1 MLGQKLLL
9 LGALQEG
16 VGFYLVD
23 RGHDLVVEHQVQ
35 VAVGRKVRDADR
47 AGAAFGVD
55 FFHGAPRAVDV
66 TVGLVDEVE
75 VDVVQA

>member
-1 MLGQKLLL
+1 MFGQELLL
-9 LGALQEG
+9 LGTLQEG

-23 RGHDLVVEHQVQ
+23 CGHDLVVEHQVQ

-47 AGAAFGVD
+47 AGAAFGID
-55 FFHGAPRAVDV
+55 FFQGAPRAVDV
-66 TVGLVDEVE
+66 TVGLVNEIK

>member
-1 MLGQKLLL
+1 MLGQELLL
-9 LGALQEG
+9 LSALQEG

-35 VAVGRKVRDADR
+35 VAVGRKVGDADR
-47 AGAAFGVD
+47 AGTTFGID
-55 FFHGAPRAVDV
+55 FFQGAPRAVDV